1 MTFDPQ
7 PRQISINCM
16 CKIHNTQN
24 QIYSHTYTYIYDR
37 VHLFVLHRSQ
47 GPKQFLQNNIWRETV
62 FVSDSKELQDAAAEA
77 ALEWREKA

>member
-1 MTFDPQ
+1 MIEF
-7 PRQISINCM
+7 IYLCYIGH
-16 CKIHNTQN
+16 KGQN
-24 QIYSHTYTYIYDR
+24 S
-37 VHLFVLHRSQ
+37 LQ